1 MGNKLNNLLPTSTH
15 LQPITLENKEV
26 LLLSQVVLNREAVS
40 RKIYSLQVKKSAGPD
55 NIHPKLLRVAG
66 DAVIPFLVSLYQH
79 GIDHEAVF
87 LQWKV
92 ARITP
97 IQKKYDETDIANFR
111 PVSPLS
117 IPSKILEEL
126 VNDTLVDHVFTAN
139 DLASDREWA
148 YRKGYSTDLLRTQ
161 LTEQWRKEL
170 DKGKAIAVVF
180 IDFKKAF
187 DCV

>member
-1 MGNKLNNLLPTSTH
+1 M
-15 LQPITLENKEV
+15 
-26 LLLSQVVLNREAVS
+26 
-40 RKIYSLQVKKSAGPD
+40 
-55 NIHPKLLRVAG
+55 
-66 DAVIPFLVSLYQH
+66 
-79 GIDHEAVF
+79 
-87 LQWKV
+87 

-148 YRKGYSTDLLRTQ
+148 YRKGYSTDVLLTQ
-161 LTEQWRKEL
+161 LTELWRKGL
-170 DKGKAIAVVF
+170 DREKPLQLRL
-180 IDFKKAF
+180 
-187 DCV
+187 